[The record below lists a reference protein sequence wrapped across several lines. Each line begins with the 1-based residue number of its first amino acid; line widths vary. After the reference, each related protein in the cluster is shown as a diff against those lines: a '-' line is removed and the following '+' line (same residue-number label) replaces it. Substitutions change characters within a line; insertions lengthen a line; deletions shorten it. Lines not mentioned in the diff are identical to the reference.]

1 MVSEGRAL
9 TVMMSIMT
17 MAAVIR
23 VKIPKGRRIRDK
35 EPNTKVVAR
44 EGVVATI
51 RPIRIVAAAIRVKIP
66 KGRRIQ
72 AEEPNTEVVIIQA
85 KPQLQVRSKG

>member
-66 KGRRIQ
+66 KGRRIRDK
-72 AEEPNTEVVIIQA
+72 ELNTKV
-85 KPQLQVRSKG
+85 GGD

>member
-23 VKIPKGRRIRDK
+23 VKIPKGRRI
-35 EPNTKVVAR
+35 
-44 EGVVATI
+44 
-51 RPIRIVAAAIRVKIP
+51 
-66 KGRRIQ
+66 Q

-85 KPQLQVRSKG
+85 KPQLGRKVKSKG